1 MVIEVCVMDKCGKE
15 RGKRKERNIKHRG
28 TVGLLCVK
36 FKRRKGKEEG
46 KMYILSERCKQK
58 EI

>member
-1 MVIEVCVMDKCGKE
+1 MDEYRKE
-15 RGKRKERNIKHRG
+15 RSKRKERNIKQKEVVVGVG

-46 KMYILSERCKQK
+46 KMYILSERYKQK
-58 EI
+58 EM